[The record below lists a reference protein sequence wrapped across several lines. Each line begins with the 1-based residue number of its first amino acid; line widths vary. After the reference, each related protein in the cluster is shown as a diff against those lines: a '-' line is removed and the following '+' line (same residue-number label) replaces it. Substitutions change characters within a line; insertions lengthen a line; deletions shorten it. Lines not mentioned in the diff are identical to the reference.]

1 MQTNH
6 IPYKAGVYV
15 IENLVNRKKY
25 VGSSINMRNR
35 LDQHRARMRGQHD
48 HENRILKNAWKKHG
62 DESFICYVLEFC
74 DLNDLTEREQFF
86 IDVLN
91 PYYNITRKVVRNI
104 LSKES
109 RALQSATRKELFGSG
124 KLTPNCAKKVWIYNY
139 DGELLSIYRSFKQL
153 EKAVGISINT
163 IQKAVE
169 NPWVPM
175 ERHHFVISLKPL
187 ENWSWWTSYP
197 YYRYELNGTVYK
209 VPTIFHLYL
218 QGIIPKHMVQ
228 RLRNTVSKIPKY
240 KTQQR
245 HFIDLVKP
253 GELLETL

>member
-74 DLNDLTEREQFF
+74 
-86 IDVLN
+86 
-91 PYYNITRKVVRNI
+91 

-169 NPWVPM
+169 NLGFQWNVI
-175 ERHHFVISLKPL
+175 HFVISLKPL
-187 ENWSWWTSYP
+187 ESWSWWTSYP

-218 QGIIPKHMVQ
+218 QGIIPKHLVQ